1 MKFNITTEPDKYFH
15 QLVEILRVFPP
26 FDKLRKRQREVF
38 SEILLQY
45 HNFSNESDKVTTRL
59 VFDYRTKQEIA
70 VKLKISKG
78 NLYNIYKEL
87 RQHKLLIKDDINPKF
102 KFKYFQHTEVT
113 FEFIEKLK

>member
-1 MKFNITTEPDKYFH
+1 MLKFNIDTEPDKYFH
-15 QLVEILRVFPP
+15 QLIEILRIFPP
-26 FDKLRKRQREVF
+26 FNKLRKRQREVF

-45 HNFSNESDKVTTRL
+45 YKFRNENDEVTKRL

-87 RQHKLLIKDDINPKF
+87 RQHKLLLKDGINPKF
-102 KFKYFQHTEVT
+102 RYGYLQHEEII
-113 FEFIEKLK
+113 FNLMERK